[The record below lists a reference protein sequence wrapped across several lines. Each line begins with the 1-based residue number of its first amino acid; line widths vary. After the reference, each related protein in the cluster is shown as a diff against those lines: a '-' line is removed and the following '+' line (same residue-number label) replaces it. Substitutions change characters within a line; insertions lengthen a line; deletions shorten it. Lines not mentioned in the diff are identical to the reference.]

1 MQKTYVLNLFTL
13 DSFASNLAKA
23 AWPAT
28 LASFVGSTL
37 FLGSTVEVDPTLLVD
52 SVNLHKI
59 ILNYKHYNICINDN
73 YSINWD
79 IYEI

>member
-1 MQKTYVLNLFTL
+1 ML
-13 DSFASNLAKA
+13 DSFASSLAKA

-37 FLGSTVEVDPTLLVD
+37 FLGSTTEVDPSLLVD

-59 ILNYKHYNICINDN
+59 ILRYERYNILMIISLVLRYIWNLKHK
-73 YSINWD
+73 
-79 IYEI
+79 IY